1 MPPRSRPGHLQ
12 EALALYPDPGPVLA
26 RAGAQ
31 PACLPGPS
39 PEDSPRT
46 RLRALGAVGGVRRR
60 GESIVPFP
68 PGEVMPDLLQGD
80 GPEDMGSPT
89 RSPATPSSKASP
101 SAS

>member
-1 MPPRSRPGHLQ
+1 MPPRSRPDHLQ
-12 EALALYPDPGPVLA
+12 EALALYPGPVLA

-31 PACLPGPS
+31 PACLPGPP

-60 GESIVPFP
+60 GESIVPF